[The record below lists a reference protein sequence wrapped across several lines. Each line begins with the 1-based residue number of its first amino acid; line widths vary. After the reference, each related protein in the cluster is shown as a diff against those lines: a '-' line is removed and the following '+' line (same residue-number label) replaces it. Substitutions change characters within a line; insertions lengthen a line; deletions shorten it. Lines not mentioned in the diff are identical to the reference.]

1 MFRKGRLPV
10 LLSGAAALAAVALAC
25 EEAQAPTGLPPLED
39 PSVIALSVSVNR
51 DSTLPGDTV
60 QITVTATNP
69 TSRRVSLDPGL
80 SCLAPIGFEVRSP
93 DGTLVAWTDRG
104 RCFPFLPAGG
114 DRAERLEFAPG
125 ESKQAQYD
133 WSAQVFM
140 SETALPSGVYEVV
153 GTLNVVGGS
162 RSDVILVR
170 VLPVLTLTIDVEPAV
185 PAPGDTVTITATVSN
200 ESDRQVI
207 IPDLG
212 SCRLGVWV
220 GRAGSV
226 VAYLTECPWEER
238 QLTLFPQGSTRRVL
252 SWQPEEPGDYWIGA
266 HLAGTIQPDLLITR
280 PLLVR

>member
-1 MFRKGRLPV
+1 MYRKSKASFVSLT
-10 LLSGAAALAAVALAC
+10 LAILGAVALGC
-25 EEAQAPTGLPPLED
+25 GEVQAPTGLPPLED
-39 PSVIALSVSVNR
+39 PSVISLSVSVDR

-69 TSRRVSLDPGL
+69 TSRRVSLDPGR
-80 SCLAPIGFEVRSP
+80 SCLPAIGFEVWSP
-93 DGTLVAWTDRG
+93 DGTLVAWTDR
-104 RCFPFLPAGG
+104 CTCCVFHPAGG
-114 DRAERLEFAPG
+114 GPERVEFAPG
-125 ESKQAQYD
+125 ESMQAQYD
-133 WSAQVFM
+133 WSAQLFM

-162 RSDVILVR
+162 RSDAVLVK
-170 VLPVLTLTIDVEPAV
+170 VLPILTLSIGVEPAD
-185 PAPGDTVTITATVSN
+185 PAPGDTVTITATVTN

-207 IPDLG
+207 VPDLE

-238 QLTLFPQGSTRRVL
+238 QLTLHPHRSTWRVL
-252 SWQPEEPGDYWIGA
+252 HWQPEEPGDYLIGA